1 MPSFKFSTA
10 SPTCS
15 PSVSGSPLALRT
27 RPYASK
33 MRPTRIL
40 IIRMP
45 PCQTPHAASGCFWL
59 AKGFQRSV
67 WPYTPQWRLR
77 AKQPFTFQR
86 STSIITWLPVNKY
99 KSIDPIPSV
108 SIFVPRCSSNPC
120 MKWTRSKTGPEWGK
134 KTAPTEPAI
143 PYHMSTVKTCPKNIP
158 NFKNLQNIQL
168 TQKVWCRRVDSWK
181 YC

>member
-99 KSIDPIPSV
+99 KSIDPIPSL

-134 KTAPTEPAI
+134 KNSTHRTCDPLSHVNCQNMPKT
-143 PYHMSTVKTCPKNIP
+143 YSKLQKSSKYSTHTKSLMSKSW
-158 NFKNLQNIQL
+158 QL
-168 TQKVWCRRVDSWK
+168 K

>member
-45 PCQTPHAASGCFWL
+45 PCQKATCGFWL
-59 AKGFQRSV
+59 LQRSV
-67 WPYTPQWRLR
+67 WPYTPQRRLR

-99 KSIDPIPSV
+99 KSIDPIPSF

-143 PYHMSTVKTCPKNIP
+143 PYHMSTVKTCPKI
-158 NFKNLQNIQL
+158 FQ
-168 TQKVWCRRVDSWK
+168 TS
-181 YC
+181 